1 MSIIFKDKLCPGK
14 SKEDNPEKFDIKI
27 PMQLYL

>member
-1 MSIIFKDKLCPGK
+1 MSIIFKDKLGPGK

-27 PMQLYL
+27 PM